1 MHQEMMCSSLHKNCT
16 THSHTT
22 AVSFCSHCSY
32 RNIIISIHHAHQKT
46 MCTTNIDIPSS
57 VVFLY
62 LSQCNISPSK
72 LYKNCTTNSHK
83 AVRAVLQFLLLLF
96 QIVWLTGIDKK
107 AQCTCLTVRGCT
119 TSDLPTVLFSSTSR
133 YNLLP
138 CYKNCT
144 KHSQTAGQ

>member
-1 MHQEMMCSSLHKNCT
+1 
-16 THSHTT
+16 
-22 AVSFCSHCSY
+22 
-32 RNIIISIHHAHQKT
+32 

-57 VVFLY
+57 VVLLY

-107 AQCTCLTVRGCT
+107 AQCTCLTVRGYT